1 MGSCEGR
8 KGRRTGRL
16 AHEAP
21 GAEEA
26 QPLWL
31 FSSLALPAAGAPLW
45 GLIRQSRRHRH
56 SSNIIQARH
65 CKCRRGGRADRTQP
79 KGVGSQPCLNPV
91 TLGGGSC
98 LGKRIMGGGS
108 CPGKRTMRGGS
119 CLEKRI
125 MGGGSCP
132 GKRLM
137 GGGPCPGKRLSKIFM
152 KLTVTLT
159 EEEDFNTL
167 LTEEEWR
174 RVPGR

>member
-108 CPGKRTMRGGS
+108 CPGKR
-119 CLEKRI
+119 
-125 MGGGSCP
+125 
-132 GKRLM
+132 LM